1 MSMEREKFKRHIT
14 GLELQVGTR
23 LPWSVYSP
31 QGVLLLTE
39 GTLIRSEK
47 QIERLLGVQAHYFV
61 SPNPA
66 LYASTA
72 KQRPANPDKVS
83 SFVIVHTLL
92 ERLEAA
98 FDLRHKEGA
107 GGAFIR
113 KIMQLVFD
121 IQGTC
126 EEAPDAMMGTV
137 QLIVD
142 APHGLVHPL
151 HMALMCEVASCR
163 MGQGPLERFPLVAA
177 ALTHDLGMYEAQ
189 QQLFEQDTPLTEQQR
204 QLIDQHPQ
212 RSYELLRERGVTE
225 AGWLMPV
232 LHHHERLDG
241 SGYPNGLVSDQID
254 RDTRLLAITDCYSAM
269 IQPRAYREQVLS
281 RDALREI
288 FQQRGKTIDESLA
301 RLFIDVMGLF
311 APGTLVQLK
320 TGEIALVT
328 GRGPNLNQPMLAI
341 ITNSLQEPLDHPQQV
356 TLQDSKEITAILR
369 IQDHAH
375 LIAGLGRLWPVMS
388 QISPL

>member
-1 MSMEREKFKRHIT
+1 
-14 GLELQVGTR
+14 
-23 LPWSVYSP
+23 
-31 QGVLLLTE
+31 
-39 GTLIRSEK
+39 
-47 QIERLLGVQAHYFV
+47 
-61 SPNPA
+61 
-66 LYASTA
+66 
-72 KQRPANPDKVS
+72 
-83 SFVIVHTLL
+83 
-92 ERLEAA
+92 
-98 FDLRHKEGA
+98 
-107 GGAFIR
+107 
-113 KIMQLVFD
+113 
-121 IQGTC
+121 
-126 EEAPDAMMGTV
+126 
-137 QLIVD
+137 
-142 APHGLVHPL
+142 
-151 HMALMCEVASCR
+151 
-163 MGQGPLERFPLVAA
+163 
-177 ALTHDLGMYEAQ
+177 
-189 QQLFEQDTPLTEQQR
+189 
-204 QLIDQHPQ
+204 
-212 RSYELLRERGVTE
+212 
-225 AGWLMPV
+225 
-232 LHHHERLDG
+232 
-241 SGYPNGLVSDQID
+241 
-254 RDTRLLAITDCYSAM
+254 M